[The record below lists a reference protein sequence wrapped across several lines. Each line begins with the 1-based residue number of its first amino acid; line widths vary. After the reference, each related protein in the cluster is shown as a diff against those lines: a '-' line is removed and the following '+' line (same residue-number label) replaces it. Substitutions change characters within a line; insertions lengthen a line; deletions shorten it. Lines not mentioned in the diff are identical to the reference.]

1 MPRIGYVHAWRETQ
15 DEGWVR
21 AALDTYGVPYTYFG
35 DIKLREG
42 NLRQKYDV
50 IIFPHVGGNAQSQ
63 VNGIAEDRRG
73 AAAIQEDR
81 RDAESRRHRREPTT
95 SAAAWVGKGC
105 MELREVRAARAAR

>member
-1 MPRIGYVHAWRETQ
+1 MPRIGYVHSWANTQ
-15 DEGWVR
+15 NEGWVR

-63 VNGIAEDRRG
+63 VNGHPEDRD
-73 AAAIQEDR
+73 AAAAVQEDR
-81 RDAESRRHRREPTT
+81 GDAEPRRAWIRPTT
-95 SAAAWVGKGC
+95 SAAAWAGKG
-105 MELREVRAARAAR
+105 